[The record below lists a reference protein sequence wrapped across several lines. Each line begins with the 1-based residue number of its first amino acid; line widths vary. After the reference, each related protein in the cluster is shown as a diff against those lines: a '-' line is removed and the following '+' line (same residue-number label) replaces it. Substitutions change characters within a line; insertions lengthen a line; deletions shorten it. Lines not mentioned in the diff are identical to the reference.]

1 MRMTEKTQFFLN
13 ELKAKYIINDD
24 YDYSLI
30 DYKTLRDRV
39 IVKYKPSDTTHLVR
53 PIVLRKGYGCVM
65 ENAVDKNKFALYQ
78 YKKVHGNKFEYPNFN
93 YKNAIALINVKC
105 QTHGIFKISHNKH
118 KQGRGCPKCGLEQR
132 GEKRKLD
139 TEDVLKSFKDTHG
152 NKYDYSLFVY
162 NGMRKKSKII
172 CKIHGVFEQTSIGHR
187 GGKGCPNCSKSKKL
201 NNDDVLKIIKE
212 NYGDEYDISLVQYV
226 NSKTPLILKCKI
238 HGEFKKLLGQIR
250 KKSKCNKCSGINV
263 YTNEN
268 IIKEFEKVHGNTYDY
283 SQVQYKNTNT
293 KVKIICKKHGVF
305 EQSPTGHKGGQGC
318 PKCKGHGL
326 SNDEIIM
333 EFRKV
338 HGNTYDYSLVNY
350 KLKKTPIKI
359 ICKEHGV
366 FEQKPI
372 NHILGKGCPKC
383 KGGVLLDLKYVISEF
398 KKAHGDRYDYSLVK
412 YQSAHKKVKIV
423 CKIHGVFEQTPA
435 SHKFGA
441 GCYVCNRGWRHKD
454 IIRFINDIQNEDI
467 LEMDPVELNVLI
479 SQGKLPKEFEE
490 LVFTLDGAGANS
502 LKALKESLGIDE
514 KSEQDEAK
522 TQEIEEKIN
531 ELLVDNKML
540 IKDSI
545 SSKEEVVNEE
555 IESQIEK
562 ENKRGL
568 PTISNNDILVLDKE
582 LINNCDDEA
591 VEFFIQYKLRKVW
604 NEVINEKRNP
614 NDIKS
619 LKGGKNSS
627 RLRDLFVSE
636 YDKVLSYKPPAGY
649 SFMVDGKIAPPN
661 MMQKLTVNRVNQYK
675 RYGNWS
681 GTGAGKT
688 LSFIIASREVDA
700 RLTVVVCLNSTI
712 SQLEED
718 ILDVYP
724 ESVVHS
730 FTKNKVFDRSKH
742 NYLLLNYEKFQQG
755 YSEEMFQN
763 LNEKNKVD
771 FIVIDEVHNAKQR
784 DKDES
789 KRRAVL
795 MRFIGRSSE
804 NNPGLYLLGM
814 SATPVINNLT
824 EARSLLQLITGKK
837 YDDLKTK
844 GTISNALKVFTQL
857 LINGV
862 RLIPKYEIELAER
875 TGENTQELM
884 INGDSLT
891 DLLLDNNNKDYLGL
905 EKILLKLK
913 LEHVKPFIKPKTIL
927 YTYYTDSDRIPR
939 LIAKYIKNLGY
950 KSALYIGEQDIDER
964 EKNKQS
970 FVKGDTD
977 ILIASRTIGTGV
989 DGLQKVCNR
998 MIILTLPW
1006 TDSEYTQLKGRIYR
1020 QGSKFGS
1027 VDIIIPQVKINLG
1040 NKEWSWDIQRLKLI
1054 KQKRSLADAAVDGII
1069 PKKNLPSIKKLCSDS
1084 LNALKEWKKRVNEGD
1099 IRLIKREDLSFPLKP
1114 DIIEYLRPSLG
1125 DFSQL
1130 NQKWSVTN
1138 SKNTFKRLGEN
1149 KEEWYYYHELY
1160 RQKRKEWDEIPYV
1173 EIAKKITKRKDWIVA
1188 DMGCGENLLSKE
1200 IPNKVYGFD
1209 YVACE
1214 PSVTECDITNV
1225 PLEDSS
1231 VDVVVYSLSLMGS
1244 NYVEY
1249 LKEGHRILKPFGL
1262 MFICEPYKKVK
1273 DKLEAY
1279 KENLEAIGLNVS
1291 STKNSIKKFVYID
1304 CIKQ

>member
-1 MRMTEKTQFFLN
+1 MTEKTKFFLD
-13 ELKAKYIINDD
+13 ELKAKYVINDK
-24 YDYSLI
+24 YDYSLV

-39 IVKYKPSDTTHLVR
+39 KIKYKPSDTIHLVR
-53 PIVLRKGYGCVM
+53 PVVLRKGYGCIM
-65 ENAVDKNKFALYQ
+65 ENAIDKNKFALYQ
-78 YKKVHGNKFEYPNFN
+78 YMKVHGKKFEYPNFN
-93 YKNAIALINVKC
+93 YQNAKALIKVKC

-118 KQGRGCPKCGLEQR
+118 TQGRGCPKCGLKKR

-139 TEDVLKSFKDTHG
+139 KETVLKSFKETHG
-152 NKYDYSLFVY
+152 NKFDYSLFVY

-172 CKIHGVFEQTSIGHR
+172 CKKHGVFEQTP
-187 GGKGCPNCSKSKKL
+187 GKHKNGSGCPKCRGIGLSNEERIL
-201 NNDDVLKIIKE
+201 NLIKANGNKYDYSLLKYKNKDTKVKIICKKHGVFTQTY
-212 NYGDEYDISLVQYV
+212 NNHLKGRGCPVCYGTKTYDT
-226 NSKTPLILKCKI
+226 KTILE
-238 HGEFKKLLGQIR
+238 EFK
-250 KKSKCNKCSGINV
+250 
-263 YTNEN
+263 
-268 IIKEFEKVHGNTYDY
+268 KVHGNTYDY
-283 SQVQYKNTNT
+283 SLVEYKNSNT

-305 EQSPTGHKGGQGC
+305 EQSSRGHKGGQGC

-326 SNDEIIM
+326 SNDEIIV
-333 EFRKV
+333 EFKKV
-338 HGNTYDYSLVNY
+338 HGNTYDYSLVDY
-350 KLKKTPIKI
+350 KQKSIPIKI

-372 NHILGKGCPKC
+372 NHILGKGCSKC
-383 KGGVLLDLKYVISEF
+383 KGGVLLDQKYIVSEF
-398 KKAHGDRYDYSLVK
+398 KKVHGNRYDYSLVK
-412 YQSAHKKVKIV
+412 YQSSQKKVKII
-423 CKIHGVFEQTPA
+423 CKIHGVFEQTPIV
-435 SHKFGA
+435 HKSGA
-441 GCYVCNRGWRHKD
+441 GCFVCNRGWRHKD

-514 KSEQDEAK
+514 KAEQDEVK
-522 TQEIEEKIN
+522 IQEIEKKIN
-531 ELLVDNKML
+531 ELLVNDKIL

-545 SSKEEVVNEE
+545 TSNEEVVNQE
-555 IESQIEK
+555 IETQIKK
-562 ENKRGL
+562 ENKKGL

-636 YDKVLSYKPPAGY
+636 YDKVLSYEPPSGY
-649 SFMVDGKIAPPN
+649 SFMIDGKIAPPN

-730 FTKNKVFDRSKH
+730 FNKNKVFDRSKY

-875 TGENTQELM
+875 TGENTEELL

-891 DLLLDNNNKDYLGL
+891 DLLLENNNKDYLGL

-913 LEHVKPFIKPKTIL
+913 LEHIKPFLKPKTIL
-927 YTYYTDSDRIPR
+927 YTYYTDGDRIPR

-950 KSALYIGEQDIDER
+950 KCALYIGEQDIDER
-964 EKNKQS
+964 EKSKQS
-970 FVKGDTD
+970 FVKGNTD

-1054 KQKRSLADAAVDGII
+1054 RQKRSLADAAVDGII

-1084 LNALKEWKKRVNEGD
+1084 LYALKEWKKRVNEGD
-1099 IRLIKREDLSFPLKP
+1099 IRLIKREDLCFPLKP

-1130 NQKWSVTN
+1130 NQKWSITN
-1138 SKNTFKRLGEN
+1138 SKNTFKRLREN

-1160 RQKRKEWDEIPYV
+1160 REKRKDWDEIPYI

-1244 NYVEY
+1244 NYIEY

-1273 DKLEAY
+1273 DKLETY
-1279 KENLEAIGLNVS
+1279 KENLEEIGLNVS
-1291 STKNSIKKFVYID
+1291 NTKSSIKKFVYID